1 MEELFEI
8 RESTMSPIRVS
19 IVGASG
25 YGAAELLRRLL
36 PDPDVEVLKLISKD
50 DVGKHLNE
58 VHLSLAESGAEH
70 VIEDLPVEEAAEGA
84 DLVFLGL
91 PHRVSMD
98 FAPRILAKG
107 VKLIDLSGDFR
118 LRSTEDYARYYGLEH
133 TAPELIERFVYG
145 LPELYRDAIKDAN
158 AVASPGCFATSQILP
173 LAPLARRGWLNTAV
187 RVVSATGSSGSGANP
202 SKGTHHPL
210 RSVTLRPYRPLNHQH
225 TPEIVQALSDAGA
238 QEMRLDFVPVSAPL
252 SRGILTTALLDLPP
266 HVGPEDVRA
275 AYSDD
280 YGDERFIRL
289 VEGRHPE
296 VASVKGSQYVEI
308 GHHFDE
314 GRLAVFCALDNL
326 VKGGAGQA
334 IQSFNIMMGRPE
346 HLGLTAS
353 PTWP

>member
-1 MEELFEI
+1 
-8 RESTMSPIRVS
+8 MSPIRVS

-36 PDPDVEVLKLISKD
+36 PDPDVQILKLISKD
-50 DVGKHLNE
+50 DVGKPLSA
-58 VHLSLAESGAEH
+58 VHLSLGDVAEGYM
-70 VIEDLPVEEAAEGA
+70 IEDISVEEATEGA

-98 FAPRILAKG
+98 FAPRILEKG

-118 LRSTEDYARYYGLEH
+118 LRSTDDYARYYGLEH
-133 TAPELIERFVYG
+133 TAPELIDRFVYG
-145 LPELYRDAIKDAN
+145 LPELFRDSIKTSN

-173 LAPLARRGWLNTAV
+173 LAPLARRGWLNRTV

-225 TPEIVQALSDAGA
+225 TPEIVQALGDVGP
-238 QEMRLDFVPVSAPL
+238 ENMRLDFVPVSAPL
-252 SRGILTTALLDLPP
+252 SRGILTTALMDLPES
-266 HVGPEDVRA
+266 VGPKDLQEAYQEDFG
-275 AYSDD
+275 S
-280 YGDERFIRL
+280 EPFIRL
-289 VEGRHPE
+289 VEGRLPE
-296 VASVKGSQYVEI
+296 VASIKGSQYVEI
-308 GHHFDE
+308 GHQYDD

-334 IQSFNIMMGRPE
+334 IQSFNLMMGRPE
-346 HLGLTAS
+346 TTGLLAS